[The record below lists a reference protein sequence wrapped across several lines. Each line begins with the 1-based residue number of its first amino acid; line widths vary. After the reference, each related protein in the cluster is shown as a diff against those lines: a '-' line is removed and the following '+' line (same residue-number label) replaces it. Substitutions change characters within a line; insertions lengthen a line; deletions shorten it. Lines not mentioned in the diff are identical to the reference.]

1 MSAPIAFCPQCHNE
15 VAFIEAANFRRCPV
29 CGVQYESGQA
39 GGSEGSPSTRAV
51 SGLWIFLRF
60 VLIMAAIIMV
70 VLGVLFVG
78 CVVAIRGH

>member
-15 VAFIEAANFRRCPV
+15 VAFIEAGGFRRCPV
-29 CGVQYESGQA
+29 CGAQYETSQA
-39 GGSEGSPSTRAV
+39 GGSKRSPSPRAV

-78 CVVAIRGH
+78 CVVALRGH